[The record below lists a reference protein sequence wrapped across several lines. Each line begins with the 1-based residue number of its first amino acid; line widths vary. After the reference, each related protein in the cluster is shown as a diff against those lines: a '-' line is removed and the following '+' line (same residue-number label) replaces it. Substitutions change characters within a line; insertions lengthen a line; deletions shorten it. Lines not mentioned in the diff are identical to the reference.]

1 MLHVAC
7 WLVTALSVF
16 VKYFTHLPPKN
27 CANTLPHRTERAQLV
42 ARLLAALH
50 HNGWQLV
57 SRLLPQSRCAKC
69 RGILFNF
76 IFIFFRFFFLCKNI
90 CRFYFC
96 VCTVTG
102 SRVSLT
108 ASVRC
113 SYSPLLVV
121 YCRLTAECWLLADLW
136 VSALNKL

>member
-7 WLVTALSVF
+7 RLVTAFSVF

-57 SRLLPQSRCAKC
+57 SRLLPPSRCAKC

-76 IFIFFRFFFLCKNI
+76 IFIFLRFFFVQKYLSLLFLCLHCHWQPSFLNSE
-90 CRFYFC
+90 R
-96 VCTVTG
+96 T
-102 SRVSLT
+102 
-108 ASVRC
+108 
-113 SYSPLLVV
+113 LLVLPSAS
-121 YCRLTAECWLLADLW
+121 RILSADC
-136 VSALNKL
+136 